1 MRTGLYSTLSRA
13 ANDEYSWSAYIEMF
27 LIRIPKMR
35 LWNDFITD
43 RYFQRKILFNFVIIK
58 IKKFLKFRCGAGDMQ

>member
-1 MRTGLYSTLSRA
+1 
-13 ANDEYSWSAYIEMF
+13 
-27 LIRIPKMR
+27 MR